1 MSTECNKALRE
12 AEKQRDYYKE
22 MYEMRTNAYMRL
34 AKQVDTLNWQVM
46 QVIAD
51 NRSLQRMMG
60 QR

>member
-12 AEKQRDYYKE
+12 TEQQRDYYKE